1 MLPLGVAVSGPGG
14 LWAGAVSL
22 LFTETVTRAD
32 YPVSTYAVLGLVDK
46 VPDSSGYDLAAIA
59 DRSLQHF
66 WPVSHTLMYRELK
79 RLTDLGWVTS
89 HRVEQVV
96 APDKSIYQIT
106 PEGRAAL
113 RAWLH
118 AEAPM
123 ATTYRSAF
131 LLRFFLAHAMRP
143 ERIAALLAQYRTA
156 LGVRLDALQ
165 AVADQLKDT
174 PRARMARL
182 TALHGI
188 RTLTA
193 QLDWVDEVEAE
204 LATQDGPGPAS
215 AASD

>member
-1 MLPLGVAVSGPGG
+1 
-14 LWAGAVSL
+14 
-22 LFTETVTRAD
+22 VTRAD

-59 DRSLQHF
+59 DRSLHYF

-79 RLTDLGWVTS
+79 RLTDLGWVAS

-96 APDKSIYQIT
+96 APDKSIYRIT

-113 RAWLH
+113 REWLH

-143 ERIAALLAQYRTA
+143 ERIAALLAQYRSA
-156 LGVRLDALQ
+156 LRIRLDTLQ
-165 AVADQLKDT
+165 VVADQLKDT

-193 QLDWVDEVEAE
+193 ELDWVDEAEAE